1 MILKLGRI
9 LGLSRQPTS
18 GLRPRP
24 RPSEEHAHHRRKR
37 RWLSSEPCHEARRGD
52 NATTLR
58 RAQLPNEPTSR
69 RADDAV
75 AHCVLSNAVPSNAAP
90 SNAAP
95 SNERRAV
102 ERADHCA
109 VLVGGGAS
117 HTLCRRTLRRRTGTL
132 RRRCRT
138 LCAVERCAV
147 ERVERCAIPRVWS
160 ANASRWGQ
168 WIKS

>member
-9 LGLSRQPTS
+9 LGLSRPPAS
-18 GLRPRP
+18 DLDRDRA
-24 RPSEEHAHHRRKR
+24 RNMHSHHRRKR

-109 VLVGGGAS
+109 VLAGGCVAHVVQTNAAPSNGNAAPEVS
-117 HTLCRRTLRRRTGTL
+117 HTVCRRTLRRRTCGTL
-132 RRRCRT
+132 RHPQGVVSQRVKVG
-138 LCAVERCAV
+138 AVD
-147 ERVERCAIPRVWS
+147 
-160 ANASRWGQ
+160 
-168 WIKS
+168 